1 MNPADDV
8 PSNFRL
14 AESNEY
20 FDAGKDIG
28 NWPDPEYDVS
38 NWQSADEIEP
48 SSFGELEPTLVS

>member
-1 MNPADDV
+1 MNIIYQE
-8 PSNFRL
+8 R
-14 AESNEY
+14 E
-20 FDAGKDIG
+20 FDMLKVLG

>member
-1 MNPADDV
+1 MKYLKHLMN
-8 PSNFRL
+8 
-14 AESNEY
+14 
-20 FDAGKDIG
+20 IG